1 MNTATGTQLGEI
13 NLENNMTSQQCRAH
27 MERSSANVHAAVNG
41 SMPLDML
48 PLAMAYVPM
57 QQWNET
63 YDVEKALMRG
73 TIFPELDLPFCGKGA
88 R

>member
-1 MNTATGTQLGEI
+1 MNTSHLGEI
-13 NLENNMTSQQCRAH
+13 NLENHIAVTEREGQQP
-27 MERSSANVHAAVNG
+27 VHRAVNG
-41 SMPLDML
+41 SLALDML

-57 QQWNET
+57 QQWNEI
-63 YDVEKALMRG
+63 YEGEKALERG